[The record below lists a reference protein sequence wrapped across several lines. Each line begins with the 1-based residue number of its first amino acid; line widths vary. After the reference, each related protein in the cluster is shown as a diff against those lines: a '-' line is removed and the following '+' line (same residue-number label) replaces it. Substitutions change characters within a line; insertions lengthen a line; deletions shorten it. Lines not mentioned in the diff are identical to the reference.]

1 MLGFCEVNDVL
12 HPTAMNR
19 AMHPDTTT
27 TLDQQSP
34 SLPSVT
40 DSDRAISGRS
50 LRETNAENTGDHYP
64 SRNQYDI
71 V

>member
-1 MLGFCEVNDVL
+1 MLGLREVDDAL
-12 HPTAMNR
+12 HSPATNR
-19 AMHPDTTT
+19 AMRTDTTT

-40 DSDRAISGRS
+40 DSDQAISGRS
-50 LRETNAENTGDHYP
+50 LRETNAENTRDHYP